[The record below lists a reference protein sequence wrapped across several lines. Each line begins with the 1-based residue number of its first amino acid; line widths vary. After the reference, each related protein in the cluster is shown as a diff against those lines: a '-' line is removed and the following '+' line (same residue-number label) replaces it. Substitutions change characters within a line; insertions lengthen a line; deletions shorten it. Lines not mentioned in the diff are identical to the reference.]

1 MPKKLIA
8 FASNRENWYRLLP
21 FGIVLGL
28 WTALV
33 TLFSLQDILVH
44 STPWT
49 GILTQL
55 RSFWLLWIFY
65 LPIIT
70 WLSLRFPIEH
80 PKILFQAGIHL
91 AACAV
96 IVTFNQMAYRTFLP
110 LPIHE
115 FDNPPLHQ
123 DAFPDHQPPPHGF
136 RGDRHG
142 MQSAGMRLAPDI
154 VVYLLTM
161 SACVAFTYFRRS
173 QERERRAI
181 ELEARLTQAKL
192 QALRMQINPHFL
204 FNTLNAI
211 STLVH
216 TDPEAADDMI
226 TDLSELFR
234 GSLESSDEQEIPLAR
249 ELEFLQRY
257 LSIEQRRFG
266 NHLQIEQSVEPE
278 ILSALVPTFI
288 LQPLVENAV
297 RHGVESQ
304 ANVGKIAIRGKR
316 EGDSIRLSVS
326 DNGKKPVVLSESNE
340 RSVRQGI
347 GLTNARARLRQ
358 LYGNDQSLSIRQ
370 GDLGGWMID
379 IKLPYKFGSA
389 EKVNL

>member
-1 MPKKLIA
+1 
-8 FASNRENWYRLLP
+8 
-21 FGIVLGL
+21 
-28 WTALV
+28 
-33 TLFSLQDILVH
+33 
-44 STPWT
+44 
-49 GILTQL
+49 
-55 RSFWLLWIFY
+55 
-65 LPIIT
+65 
-70 WLSLRFPIEH
+70 
-80 PKILFQAGIHL
+80 
-91 AACAV
+91 
-96 IVTFNQMAYRTFLP
+96 
-110 LPIHE
+110 
-115 FDNPPLHQ
+115 
-123 DAFPDHQPPPHGF
+123 
-136 RGDRHG
+136 
-142 MQSAGMRLAPDI
+142 
-154 VVYLLTM
+154 
-161 SACVAFTYFRRS
+161 
-173 QERERRAI
+173 
-181 ELEARLTQAKL
+181 
-192 QALRMQINPHFL
+192 LRMQINPHFL